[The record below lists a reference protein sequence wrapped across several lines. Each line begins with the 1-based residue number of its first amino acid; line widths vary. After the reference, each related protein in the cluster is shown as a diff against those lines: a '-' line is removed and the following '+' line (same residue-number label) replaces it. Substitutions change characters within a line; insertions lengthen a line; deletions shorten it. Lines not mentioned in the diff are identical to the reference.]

1 MTKVFRILF
10 FGAICLLSQGCATMY
25 GYKHLDSFD
34 EAGYN
39 KFKAYAEKESDCV
52 SIIGTPMQRKN
63 LILTHS
69 DTIMKKNLFQPIQI
83 LYFHNDSMV
92 SYHVNCQAKGA
103 LFGINWNTGNRF
115 GAFPPETA
123 IPESSKHLSLK
134 NLQKIYPQIN
144 PSDNKPYTVLLFWT
158 NMLHRISRSAFDTII
173 ENIEDFDKKDSCSI
187 YLINDD
193 CFFSEMLN

>member
-63 LILTHS
+63 IILTHS
-69 DTIMKKNLFQPIQI
+69 DPIMKKNLSQPIQI
-83 LYFHNDSMV
+83 LYFHNDSMI
-92 SYHVNCQAKGA
+92 SYHVNCQAKGS
-103 LFGINWNTGNRF
+103 LFGINWNTGDRF

-123 IPESSKHLSLK
+123 IPEPCKYLSLK
-134 NLQKIYPQIN
+134 DLQKIYPQIN
-144 PSDNKPYTVLLFWT
+144 PSGDKPYTVLLFWT
-158 NMLHRISRSAFDTII
+158 NMLHKISKSALNTII
-173 ENIEDFDKKDSCSI
+173 ENMENFDKKEYCLI

-193 CFFSEMLN
+193 RFFSEILN